1 MEIVLTLATTLEN
14 VSNRKETFLISIIVC
29 SFFCQFKELVENYP
43 ISLSQCKPLT
53 PISDQDKISPHNIKT
68 ISSRQV
74 MTIKKNFN

>member
-1 MEIVLTLATTLEN
+1 M
-14 VSNRKETFLISIIVC
+14 
-29 SFFCQFKELVENYP
+29 VENYP

-74 MTIKKNFN
+74 MTVKKNLNQGLLVDPMPNSLN